1 MTDTAPTIG
10 VVAIGRNEGDRLV
23 RCLAS
28 LKGRADHI
36 VYVDS
41 GSTDDSRENA
51 RAAGAIVH
59 ELDMSLPF
67 NPARA
72 RGEGFDKLM
81 ALYAP
86 VYVQYVDGDC
96 EVQPGWLDVAAD
108 YLSAHPQVGAICGR
122 RRERFPDTTIWNRLI
137 DLEWDSPLGAT
148 KACGGDSLMRTS
160 AVAAVGGFDAG
171 VVAGEEA
178 ELCVR
183 LRQAGWTIMRLDEEM
198 TLHDAAM
205 TRFGQWWKRTRRSGH
220 GYAEGVAIHGA
231 PPERHKVAEMWRA
244 LIWGLGIPLAA
255 LLGAALV
262 TPWALLLMLA
272 WPIQAARLIARGMDP
287 VRAIFMTFGKMPE
300 ATGVVEYWLK
310 RAFRRQLTMIN
321 YK

>member
-1 MTDTAPTIG
+1 MTATIG
-10 VVAIGRNEGDRLV
+10 VVVIGRNEGDRLR

-28 LKGRADHI
+28 LKDRADSM

-41 GSTDDSRENA
+41 GSTDDSLETA
-51 RAAGAIVH
+51 RAAGAMVH
-59 ELDMSLPF
+59 ELDMSRPF

-72 RGEGFDKLM
+72 RGEGFDRLM
-81 ALYAP
+81 AGPAP
-86 VYVQYVDGDC
+86 SYVQFVDGDC
-96 EVQPGWLDVAAD
+96 EVQPGWLDTAAGFLD
-108 YLSAHPQVGAICGR
+108 AHPDAGAVCGR
-122 RRERFPDTTIWNRLI
+122 RRERFPEATIWNRLI
-137 DLEWDSPLGAT
+137 DLEWDSPLGET
-148 KACGGDSLMRTS
+148 KACGGDSLMRAK

-183 LRQAGWTIMRLDEEM
+183 LRQAGWRIFRIEAEM

-231 PPERHKVAEMWRA
+231 PPERHKVTEMWRA
-244 LIWGLGIPLAA
+244 LTWGLGVPLAA
-255 LLGAALV
+255 LLGSVVLG
-262 TPWALLLMLA
+262 PWALLILLA
-272 WPIQAARLIARGMDP
+272 WPAQILRLIARGVVP
-287 VRAIFMTFGKMPE
+287 LRAVFMTLGKLPE
-300 ATGVVEYWLK
+300 ATGVLEYWLK
-310 RAFRRQLTMIN
+310 RLFRRELRMIN